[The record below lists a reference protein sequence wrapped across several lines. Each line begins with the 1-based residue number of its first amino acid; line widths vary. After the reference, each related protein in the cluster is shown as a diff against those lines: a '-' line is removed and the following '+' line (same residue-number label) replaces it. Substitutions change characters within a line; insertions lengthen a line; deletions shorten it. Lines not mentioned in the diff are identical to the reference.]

1 MKKVLFICC
10 GNICRSVSAEYIMKD
25 LAKKNGVDL
34 YVSSAATSRE
44 EIGNDIYP
52 PAKRKLKEK
61 GIPFSRHY
69 ARQATMSDY
78 LSYDY
83 LICMDENNMRNLNR
97 MFNNDPDH
105 KIYKLLSRD
114 VSDPWYSNDFETA
127 YNDMQEYARENWS
140 QYIESG
146 QLRVGLNYV
155 QNRTSFDNSGICF
168 SKHDIIKNEIK
179 SQNNW

>member
-1 MKKVLFICC
+1 MKKVLFICH
-10 GNICRSVSAEYIMKD
+10 GNICRSVSAQYIMED
-25 LAKKNGVDL
+25 LAKKNGVEL

-105 KIYKLLSRD
+105 KIYKLLPRD
-114 VSDPWYSNDFETA
+114 VSDPWYTNDFETA
-127 YNDMQEYARENWS
+127 YNDINEGCLNWL
-140 QYIESG
+140 YI
-146 QLRVGLNYV
+146 L
-155 QNRTSFDNSGICF
+155 D
-168 SKHDIIKNEIK
+168 K
-179 SQNNW
+179 

>member
-1 MKKVLFICC
+1 MLLLCYFAKSVVLEKKNTMPGKVDKPTQNMALQGISEQENFMIKVLSICH
-10 GNICRSVSAEYIMKD
+10 GNICRSVSAQYIMED

-127 YNDMQEYARENWS
+127 YND
-140 QYIESG
+140 I
-146 QLRVGLNYV
+146 
-155 QNRTSFDNSGICF
+155 
-168 SKHDIIKNEIK
+168 NEGCK
-179 SQNNW
+179 AWLEKLS

>member
-1 MKKVLFICC
+1 MFVCH
-10 GNICRSVSAEYIMKD
+10 GNICRSTMAEFVMKD
-25 LAKKNGVDL
+25 LVRKAGLADKFIIN
-34 YVSSAATSRE
+34 SSATSRE

-97 MFNNDPDH
+97 MFNNDSDH

-114 VSDPWYSNDFETA
+114 VSDPWYSNDFEKA
-127 YNDMQEYARENWS
+127 YND
-140 QYIESG
+140 I
-146 QLRVGLNYV
+146 
-155 QNRTSFDNSGICF
+155 
-168 SKHDIIKNEIK
+168 NEGCK
-179 SQNNW
+179 AWLEKLS